1 MTRCTW
7 DVGKTSLT
15 SCEEGRVR
23 SGTFSCSWGSS
34 LGTGRE
40 RTLRV
45 ITPFFAKTPP
55 TNSLWQGQK
64 TGRERNKG
72 PCDLTDR
79 SSMRGRGGGRTAQ
92 AETREAVALGSW
104 EQVKAPADEHSA
116 LAPSRLD
123 NGSGKIQCPQ
133 RHPVGP
139 HRPQQ
144 PQVELCALTLKT
156 GTRTKTQD
164 GICPR
169 NALSSLQ
176 GNRL

>member
-55 TNSLWQGQK
+55 TNALWHAQT
-64 TGRERNKG
+64 TGRERNTG
-72 PCDLTDR
+72 PCDRTAR